1 MQDVKLPKN
10 NLEAFEMWRDSW
22 RADLIGMLSSSK
34 RIPVRYYINVVDQST
49 DTILDAATIY
59 LGGGVYKEKVGRTK
73 IQLTPRE
80 A

>member
-22 RADLIGMLSSSK
+22 RADLIGRLSSSK
-34 RIPVRYYINVVDQST
+34 KIPVSYVIPVKDESETTVFDKTYDYI
-49 DTILDAATIY
+49 
-59 LGGGVYKEKVGRTK
+59 GGVYKVNLPKRVINLHAR
-73 IQLTPRE
+73 LE